1 MKKSTKMY
9 DLSRTKYL
17 CIKQVGTTQEGAILD
32 VWWGTYKESLNNPD
46 IKLNVIPTPSKN
58 LYIQV
63 IK

>member
-1 MKKSTKMY
+1 M
-9 DLSRTKYL
+9 
-17 CIKQVGTTQEGAILD
+17 GTTQEGAILD

-46 IKLNVIPTPSKN
+46 IQLNVIPTPSKN